1 MLFFVLAQKAMDM
14 LRPSWRTLVA
24 FMLIFNALGAIPAG
38 IMLLA
43 DPSGAKLGLDLGLLG
58 HSPFTDYFWPGLLL
72 LVFNGLLSL
81 IALLF
86 IWRGHRHA
94 LWLVTAQ
101 GAVLIVWILVQVLM
115 LRTLHFFHVLMFGV
129 GVALV
134 IAVLLTRRDGRW
146 FSGK

>member
-1 MLFFVLAQKAMDM
+1 MLFFVFAQKAMDM
-14 LRPSWRTLVA
+14 LRPRWRTLVA

-58 HSPFTDYFWPGLLL
+58 HSPFPDYFWPGLLL
-72 LVFNGLLSL
+72 LLFNGLLSL
-81 IALLF
+81 MALLF
-86 IWRGHRHA
+86 IWCKHRHT
-94 LWLVTAQ
+94 LLLVAVQ
-101 GAVLIVWILVQVLM
+101 GAVLIVWIVVQVLM

-134 IAVLLTRRDGRW
+134 IAALFNRRDGRW